1 MNGPGVGEGCV
12 AAWEVAEYDLEGT
25 LEGGQAFGWERLGDG
40 WEGVVAGRWVWVGR
54 DGARVEAR
62 TALPVGDWDWIEGYL
77 GVREDLAG
85 MLATFPDD
93 EPLRQAMASCR
104 GLRLLRQD
112 AWEALACF
120 LCSATKQV
128 VQIRE
133 MVRLMRERHGKEVP
147 GPAGRV
153 VRAFPTAERL
163 ASLDEGA
170 LRACK
175 LGFRAPNLLMAAR
188 AVAEGRL
195 ELGELR
201 RLPLDEARARLMGLR
216 GVGRKVADCVLLFGL
231 GFERAFPV
239 DVWVRK
245 ALARLYFPRAR
256 RLTARRIERFSE
268 THFGPHA
275 GLAQQYLFHH
285 ARTRLGRAWGRGG
298 ARGEE

>member
-1 MNGPGVGEGCV
+1 
-12 AAWEVAEYDLEGT
+12 
-25 LEGGQAFGWERLGDG
+25 
-40 WEGVVAGRWVWVGR
+40 
-54 DGARVEAR
+54 
-62 TALPVGDWDWIEGYL
+62 
-77 GVREDLAG
+77 
-85 MLATFPDD
+85 
-93 EPLRQAMASCR
+93 
-104 GLRLLRQD
+104 LLRQD
-112 AWEALACF
+112 AWEALGCF

-133 MVRLMRERHGKEVP
+133 MVRLMRERHGEAVV
-147 GPAGRV
+147 GPCGRV
-153 VRAFPTAERL
+153 ARAFPTAERL
-163 ASLDEGA
+163 ASLDEGS

-231 GFERAFPV
+231 GFEQAFPV

-285 ARTRLGRAWGRGG
+285 ARTRLGREWGRRVR
-298 ARGEE
+298 RGK